1 MAYSIAFVFVLRKF
15 LPSLIFGRLGRN
27 ILISG
32 VSEIDRRSESK
43 NCLKKSIY
51 CFGI

>member
-1 MAYSIAFVFVLRKF
+1 MLTGLCESDSRV
-15 LPSLIFGRLGRN
+15 GRN

-32 VSEIDRRSESK
+32 VSEIDRSESK

>member
-1 MAYSIAFVFVLRKF
+1 MLTGLCESDSRV
-15 LPSLIFGRLGRN
+15 GRN
-27 ILISG
+27 ILISW